1 MRKISVAWNNCFRR
15 IFHVVERVLNHYN
28 IFAPH
33 SQCRISFGSTNCFLL
48 LFWKK
53 KIYWSASTALL
64 SLSRCTYNAFIAI
77 GNNFGMLTPKLSDSL
92 ITCKNLHCY
101 LCRTV
106 TMVLWVYYFS
116 LILYSCIVFSLTVY
130 LLCCHIWRSLII
142 NILCNSLFCTAR
154 KRVNDRPETVQWKY
168 CRMHGRSIWLCIYCY
183 RRWVEMSDEIAELI
197 DSCRCVIV
205 VLQVMTWYSVGVTSP
220 T

>member
-1 MRKISVAWNNCFRR
+1 MY
-15 IFHVVERVLNHYN
+15 FH
-28 IFAPH
+28 
-33 SQCRISFGSTNCFLL
+33 
-48 LFWKK
+48 W
-53 KIYWSASTALL
+53 
-64 SLSRCTYNAFIAI
+64 
-77 GNNFGMLTPKLSDSL
+77 
-92 ITCKNLHCY
+92 
-101 LCRTV
+101 LC
-106 TMVLWVYYFS
+106 
-116 LILYSCIVFSLTVY
+116 I
-130 LLCCHIWRSLII
+130 CCAAIWRSLII

-220 T
+220 TRCNAASTTATATACLCLRTVAFALWDCSDSVAYTYWKRKKIANIYKHQFVMHTRLVIKQKLSGRQLLSRWWTIN